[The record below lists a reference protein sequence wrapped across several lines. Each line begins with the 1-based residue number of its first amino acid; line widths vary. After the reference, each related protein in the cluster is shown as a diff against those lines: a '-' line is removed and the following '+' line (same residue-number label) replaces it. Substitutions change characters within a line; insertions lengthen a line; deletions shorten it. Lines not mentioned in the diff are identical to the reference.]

1 MGYNKCGIEIISCP
15 MCSRS
20 VFDVKTFLNKS
31 QDILLTTK
39 KNITVAIMGCPVNG
53 PGEAKKADLGITGA
67 GKYAVIFKKGVI
79 IKKILIEN
87 SFLAFKREI
96 EKI

>member
-1 MGYNKCGIEIISCP
+1 

-79 IKKILIEN
+79 IHKIAIEDAPEY
-87 SFLAFKREI
+87 FYREI
-96 EKI
+96 DNS